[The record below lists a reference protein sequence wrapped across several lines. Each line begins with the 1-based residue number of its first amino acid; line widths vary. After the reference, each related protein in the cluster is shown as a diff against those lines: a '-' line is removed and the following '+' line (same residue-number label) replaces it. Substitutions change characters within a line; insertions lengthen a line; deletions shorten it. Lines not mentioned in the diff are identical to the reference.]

1 MKASLTPQQANL
13 LGLIAALTVGDV
25 PPTYEAL
32 AEAMS
37 TSKGNIHRL
46 LSCLFER
53 GHVTW
58 EYGKSHSLRLTD
70 PLAAKSSAELIA
82 MRDKIDAALV
92 ERMA

>member
-1 MKASLTPQQANL
+1 MKALTPQQSKLRQLVAD
-13 LGLIAALTVGDV
+13 LTVDDV
-25 PPTYEAL
+25 PPTYETL
-32 AEAMS
+32 AREMGV
-37 TSKGNIHRL
+37 SKGNIHRL
-46 LSCLFER
+46 LSGLFER

-70 PLAAKSSAELIA
+70 PFAAKSSAELIA